1 MDYQTPEEYVEEL
14 IDEIHETE
22 DKSGLPR
29 GMIAHYMISSK
40 RYLEGVT
47 NYPMNS
53 MEVKH

>member
-1 MDYQTPEEYVEEL
+1 MDYQTPEEYVEDL